1 MPTPPLRLMA
11 ILAHPDDESLGTG
24 GTLARYAAEG
34 VEVSVVTATRG
45 EAGRFGEHRSGPEHP
60 GPERLGQIREAELR
74 AACEALGVRSL
85 SLLGYLDAQLDRA
98 DPREAI
104 ARIAG
109 EVRRL
114 RPQVVLT
121 FPPDGA
127 YGHPDHIAISQL
139 AMGGV
144 VAAADA
150 GSAAAPLPGAERD
163 FRDHPPHAVDKLYY
177 MVATAAMWAVYESM
191 TKKLVSV
198 VDGVERQA
206 TAWPDW
212 SVTTV
217 IDTHAHWQAAWRA
230 VSCHVT
236 QMSVYEKLR
245 DLSPELHEALWGM
258 QHYYRAFSRVNGGR
272 AREHDLFE
280 GLR

>member
-1 MPTPPLRLMA
+1 MLEPLRLMA

-34 VEVSVVTATRG
+34 VQVSAVTATRG
-45 EAGRFGEHRSGPEHP
+45 EAGRYGEHRSGPEHP
-60 GPERLGQIREAELR
+60 GPERLGEIREAELR
-74 AACEALGVRSL
+74 AACDALGMKSL
-85 SLLGYLDAQLDRA
+85 SLLGYRDGRLDEA
-98 DPREAI
+98 DSREAI

-114 RPQVVLT
+114 RPDVVLT

-139 AMGGV
+139 AQGAI
-144 VAAADA
+144 VAAASP
-150 GSAAAPLPGAERD
+150 GFEAAPLPGAERE
-163 FRDHPPHAVDKLYY
+163 FHVHPPHTVSKFYY
-177 MVATAAMWAVYESM
+177 IAATASMWAVYEAM

-206 TAWPDW
+206 VPWPDW
-212 SVTTV
+212 EVTTV
-217 IDTHAHWQAAWRA
+217 IDTLAHWQTAWRA
-230 VSCHVT
+230 VSCHAS
-236 QMSVYEKLR
+236 QMSIYDKLR
-245 DLSPELHEALWGM
+245 DLPPELHGKLWGK
-258 QHYYRAFSRVNGGR
+258 QHYFRAFSLVNGGR
-272 AREHDLFE
+272 VREHDLFE